1 MFSLGY
7 GYYAT
12 FILGLREEKTTI
24 SVRLLRLDSHA
35 LTLSPLGLQRSGLI
49 GLGFG
54 LRLRVHAE
62 PFWLS
67 IKRFGMRRISLK

>member
-35 LTLSPLGLQRSGLI
+35 LTLSPLGLQCSGLI
-49 GLGFG
+49 GKNSEYGALNTM
-54 LRLRVHAE
+54 LVPIPA
-62 PFWLS
+62 S
-67 IKRFGMRRISLK
+67 YSM